1 MIVFA
6 SIENIKKKIK
16 DGSYDASL
24 LRLYEDIEPQK
35 KRYLKAV
42 KEFEKSFKG
51 ESCFIISVP
60 GRTEVAGNHT
70 DHQRGEVLAASVS
83 LDAIAVVSKRNDTV
97 VNLRSA
103 GYDKL
108 FTVDLSDLTVHE
120 QEKESTESLIRGVA
134 AGFKNRGLNVGGFDA
149 YVQSDVL
156 SGSGLS
162 SSACFEV
169 LIGTV
174 LAYIYNDDSVA
185 PYKIAMIGQY
195 AENEYFG
202 KPCGLMDQMACAIGG
217 LIKIDFKDK
226 EAPDFGKV
234 PFEPEKNGYRLCIVD
249 TGGSHADLTED
260 YASVPADMKAV
271 AKLLGHDVL
280 RESSQEELFENAN
293 KIRKKLGD
301 RALLRA
307 FHFFKESER
316 VRLQREK
323 LENGDFE
330 GFLKL
335 VKKAGESAVMYN
347 QNAYTCKKT
356 DEQGIVVG
364 LMLCEKTLA
373 ERGAFRLQGGGFAG
387 TIQAYVPDGL
397 LDEFKKNVQAVFGK
411 DSVYTLGVR
420 QCGAAFFA

>member
-1 MIVFA
+1 MFT
-6 SIENIKKKIK
+6 SIENITKKIK
-16 DGSYDASL
+16 NGSYDAYFA
-24 LRLYEDIEPQK
+24 RLYDDIEPQK
-35 KRYLKAV
+35 KRYLKAISEY
-42 KEFEKSFKG
+42 KKSFSGDK
-51 ESCFIISVP
+51 CFVISVP

-83 LDAIAVVSKRNDTV
+83 LDAIAVVSKREDST

-103 GYDKL
+103 GYAGT
-108 FTVDLSDLTVHE
+108 FSVDLSDLAVRE
-120 QEKESTESLIRGVA
+120 DEKGSTAGLIRGVA
-134 AGFKNRGLNVGGFDA
+134 AGFANRGLKVGGFDA

-169 LIGTV
+169 LVGSV
-174 LAYIYNDDSVA
+174 EAYIFNDDSVA

-217 LIKIDFKDK
+217 LIRIDFADPA
-226 EAPDFGKV
+226 APDFARV

-249 TGGSHADLTED
+249 TGGSHADLTDD
-260 YASVPADMKAV
+260 YAAVPADMKAV
-271 AKLLGHDVL
+271 AKLLGHGVL
-280 RESSQEELFENAN
+280 REASEAELFENAK

-307 FHFFKESER
+307 FHFFKETER
-316 VRLQREK
+316 VRLQRER

-330 GFLKL
+330 GFLSY
-335 VKKAGESAVMYN
+335 VRKAGDSAVMYN

-364 LMLCEKTLA
+364 LMLCERILG

-397 LDEFKKNVQAVFGK
+397 LERFKDEVEAVFGK
-411 DSVYTLGVR
+411 KSVYTLCVR

>member
-1 MIVFA
+1 MFT
-6 SIENIKKKIK
+6 SLENIKKKIK
-16 DGSYDASL
+16 NGSYDAHFS
-24 LRLYEDIEPQK
+24 RLYDCIEPQK

-42 KEFEKSFKG
+42 SEFEKSFEGK
-51 ESCFIISVP
+51 ECFIISVP

-70 DHQRGEVLAASVS
+70 DHQRGAVLAASVS
-83 LDAIAVVSKRNDTV
+83 LDAIAVVSKRNDST

-103 GYDKL
+103 GYDGI
-108 FTVDLSDLTVHE
+108 FSVDISDLSVHE
-120 QEKESTESLIRGVA
+120 DEKGSTKGLIRGVA
-134 AGFKNRGLNVGGFDA
+134 AGFAKRGLNVGGFDA

-169 LIGTV
+169 LCGTV
-174 LAYIYNDDSVA
+174 LAYLYNDDSVA

-217 LIKIDFKDK
+217 LIRIDFEDKD
-226 EAPDFGKV
+226 APDFARV

-260 YASVPADMKAV
+260 YASVPSDMSSV
-271 AKLLGHDVL
+271 AKLLGVDVL
-280 RESSQEELFENAN
+280 RDTSKADLFENAK

-307 FHFFKESER
+307 FHFFKEMER
-316 VRLQREK
+316 VELQRTFLEK
-323 LENGDFE
+323 GDFE
-330 GFLKL
+330 GFLSL
-335 VKKAGESAVMYN
+335 VCKAGDSAVAYN

-356 DEQGIVVG
+356 DEQGIVIG
-364 LMLCEKTLA
+364 LMLCEEILGKK
-373 ERGAFRLQGGGFAG
+373 GAFRLQGGGFAG
-387 TIQAYVPDGL
+387 TIQVYVPAEL
-397 LDEFKKNVQAVFGK
+397 LDEFRQRVEAVFGK
-411 DSVYTLGVR
+411 NSVYTLNVR
-420 QCGAAFFA
+420 TCGAAFFV